1 MPPVAK
7 VLTPISAPGTS
18 ITSSVISPPTSF
30 GSRVLCEPVLRGPPI
45 SIGCVQGFTLI
56 ELIVVMLLLAVIA
69 GMVALN
75 LGGDDAGEVRQEAD
89 RLALLLNT
97 AQEEAILQ
105 GQLFALAVEK
115 RGYRF
120 LQLTKKGTLEP
131 LTKEDDVLRPRE
143 LPIGMNIS
151 EVEIDGTVKEQDE
164 EIGIVL
170 QPSGDVPDFVITFH
184 KGTASWRV
192 TGSIG
197 DGIRSTQSVEGRA
210 TS

>member
-18 ITSSVISPPTSF
+18 ITSSVISQPTPL
-30 GSRVLCEPVLRGPPI
+30 GSRVLCEPVLLGPPI
-45 SIGCVQGFTLI
+45 STRCAQGFTLI
-56 ELIVVMLLLAVIA
+56 ELIVVMLLLVVIA

-75 LGGDDAGEVRQEAD
+75 LGDDDAGEVREEAQ

-115 RGYRF
+115 RGYHF
-120 LQLTKKGTLEP
+120 LQLTKNGTLEP
-131 LTKEDDVLRPRE
+131 LAKEDDVLRPRE

-184 KGTASWRV
+184 KGTATWRV
-192 TGSIG
+192 TGSMG
-197 DGIRSTQSVEGRA
+197 DGIRSTQSLEGRA

>member
-1 MPPVAK
+1 MR
-7 VLTPISAPGTS
+7 GQ
-18 ITSSVISPPTSF
+18 SVSVRRIH
-30 GSRVLCEPVLRGPPI
+30 
-45 SIGCVQGFTLI
+45 GFTLI
-56 ELIVVMLLLAVIA
+56 ELIVVMLLLVVIA
-69 GMVALN
+69 GMVGLN
-75 LGGDDAGEVRQEAD
+75 LGGDDAREVREEAD

-115 RGYRF
+115 RGYHF
-120 LQLTKKGTLEP
+120 LQLTKNGTLEP
-131 LTKEDDVLRPRE
+131 LTTKDDVLRFRE
-143 LPIGMNIS
+143 LPSGMKID
-151 EVEIDGTVKEQDE
+151 EVEIDGVVKEQDE

-184 KGTASWRV
+184 KGAATWRV

-210 TS
+210 AS

>member
-1 MPPVAK
+1 
-7 VLTPISAPGTS
+7 
-18 ITSSVISPPTSF
+18 
-30 GSRVLCEPVLRGPPI
+30 
-45 SIGCVQGFTLI
+45 
-56 ELIVVMLLLAVIA
+56 
-69 GMVALN
+69 MVALN

-143 LPIGMNIS
+143 LPIGMDIS

-184 KGTASWRV
+184 KGTATWRV